1 MIKIIF
7 NDKKIFLVESYQKL
21 SKEVQLSSAII
32 SFDFDDEK
40 IQYLI
45 DDLQISENEFLV
57 LVGNPA
63 EILSKIKNK
72 IKLIQAAGGVVMSP
86 KNEILFIYRRKKWD
100 LPKGKLDPGETIE
113 ECAVREV
120 KEETGLSRVELISLV
135 TISYHIYIEDDMI
148 LKETFWYEMKSDEK
162 ELVPQKEE
170 GIKKAIWVH
179 ENNIQFQL
187 ANTYESIVDV
197 IIAL

>member
-7 NDKKIFLVESYQKL
+7 NDKKIFLVDSYQKL

-32 SFDFDDEK
+32 SFDFDEEK

-57 LVGNPA
+57 LVGNPS
-63 EILSKIKNK
+63 EILSKIKSK

-120 KEETGLSRVELISLV
+120 KEETGLSRVDLISLV
-135 TISYHIYIEDDMI
+135 TTSYHIYIEDDMI

-162 ELVPQKEE
+162 VLIPQKEE